1 MKGAMLLIDEL
12 AYSQLEYGWG
22 VSNQVDKLKMTLH
35 FLTFF
40 FFFKKSDISLD
51 MEDRP
56 EPYLVLLGLP
66 WQSIL

>member
-1 MKGAMLLIDEL
+1 MKGAKLLIDEL

-40 FFFKKSDISLD
+40 FF
-51 MEDRP
+51 
-56 EPYLVLLGLP
+56 
-66 WQSIL
+66 